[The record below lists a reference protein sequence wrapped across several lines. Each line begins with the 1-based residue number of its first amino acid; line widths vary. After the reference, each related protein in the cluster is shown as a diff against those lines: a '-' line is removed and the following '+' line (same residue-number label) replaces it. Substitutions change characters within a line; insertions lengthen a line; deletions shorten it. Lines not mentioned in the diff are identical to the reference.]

1 MLQDPTLEEDLKY
14 ILDSITKVQ
23 TQKRQTL
30 LFSAT
35 MSMHNIDS
43 GRYSREQIFGKFL
56 TADDKEVEV
65 GSEEDAETQFT
76 RTVENLDQK
85 FILVPEVVKHS
96 YLNYILSITKLKK
109 NQQVVVFTSTCRS
122 CHSLAMLLTELS
134 YNVTMLHS

>member
-1 MLQDPTLEEDLKY
+1 
-14 ILDSITKVQ
+14 
-23 TQKRQTL
+23 
-30 LFSAT
+30 
-35 MSMHNIDS
+35 MSMHNLDS
-43 GRYSREQIFGKFL
+43 NRYSREQIFGKFL
-56 TADDKEVEV
+56 TADDKEIEV

-76 RTVENLDQK
+76 RTVEGLDQK

-122 CHSLAMLLTELS
+122 CHSLAMLLTELG